1 MVLYKDTITLFNRYI
16 TKDRKVIWYPTILHG
31 VNLNIDKASII
42 AKYGTESQDN
52 AVLNA
57 KYHVSDGAIMVSDK
71 QWLLP
76 KEWKKQ
82 IEETLSETLTFT
94 AGTQEFDF
102 FYVGEWQSEE
112 PIADGD
118 YANGFYSYVNKT
130 YDEVFIITSVAKY
143 SVIPHFEVMA
153 K

>member
-1 MVLYKDTITLFNRYI
+1 MYKDTVTLFNRYVTQDGEI
-16 TKDRKVIWYPTILHG
+16 IWYPTVLRG

-52 AVLNA
+52 AVLNV
-57 KYHVSDGAIMVSDK
+57 KYHSGDDAVMVGDK
-71 QWLLP
+71 KYLLP
-76 KEWKKQ
+76 KAWKKS
-82 IEETLSETLTFT
+82 EDALSDTLTFT

-102 FYVGEWQSEE
+102 FYVGEWESEE
-112 PIADGD
+112 PIADSNYTG
-118 YANGFYSYVNKT
+118 GFYSHMNKA
-130 YDEVFIITSVAKY
+130 YDEVFVITSVAKY